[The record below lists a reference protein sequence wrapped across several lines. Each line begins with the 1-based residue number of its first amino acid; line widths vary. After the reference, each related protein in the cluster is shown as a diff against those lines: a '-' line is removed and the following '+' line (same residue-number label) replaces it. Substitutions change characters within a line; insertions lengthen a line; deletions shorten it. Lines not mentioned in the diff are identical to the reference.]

1 MINIKEYLMTRGK
14 EERRVYHI
22 VKNGRIDLLQQIFPD
37 AETLVAKTENC
48 REFGYDVMANLA
60 DDGNTGM
67 LKKILSAYF
76 SENTEENN
84 ALKRRFL
91 LSHRINGT
99 PKDFHHFIRF
109 LSPREQ
115 EQAKFEQMKCSDI
128 DEIVFQQEKLKR
140 GVFPPDLRSKKDRRR
155 AEFYYLLRDEYQNS
169 LPLKNPHEKMP
180 TARLGIAPKGV
191 SAIEIKGYV
200 GSPEEKNAAEF
211 RSWQ

>member
-1 MINIKEYLMTRGK
+1 MYRTRSGSNDKHQRIFNDEGK
-14 EERRVYHI
+14 RRKARLPYCQ
-22 VKNGRIDLLQQIFPD
+22 KRTDRPAATDFPD

-140 GVFPPDLRSKKDRRR
+140 GVFPPDLRSKK
-155 AEFYYLLRDEYQNS
+155 
-169 LPLKNPHEKMP
+169 
-180 TARLGIAPKGV
+180 TADGRNFIICCV
-191 SAIEIKGYV
+191 TNIKT
-200 GSPEEKNAAEF
+200 AC
-211 RSWQ
+211 R

>member
-1 MINIKEYLMTRGK
+1 MINIKEYLMTRGN

-67 LKKILSAYF
+67 LKKILSVYF

-115 EQAKFEQMKCSDI
+115 KQAKFEQMECSDI
-128 DEIVFQQEKLKR
+128 DEIVFQQQKLKR
-140 GVFPPDLRSKKDRRR
+140 GVFPPDLRSKKRPQTGRI
-155 AEFYYLLRDEYQNS
+155 LL
-169 LPLKNPHEKMP
+169 
-180 TARLGIAPKGV
+180 
-191 SAIEIKGYV
+191 SA
-200 GSPEEKNAAEF
+200 A
-211 RSWQ
+211 